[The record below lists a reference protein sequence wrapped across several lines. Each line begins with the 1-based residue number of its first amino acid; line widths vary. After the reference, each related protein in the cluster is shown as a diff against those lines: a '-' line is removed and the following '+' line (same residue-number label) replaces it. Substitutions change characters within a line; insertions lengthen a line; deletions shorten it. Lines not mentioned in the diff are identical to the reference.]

1 MKTLFKN
8 AKVYVE
14 KGKFESA
21 VLIEDGII
29 SFVGTDEEAMMSAG
43 EDVTIIDCRGNTLV
57 PGFND
62 SHMHLFGLAKK
73 LRQVRM
79 DELESVEHMM
89 QRCREYIEANPSEVT
104 HGLYAAGWNQDYFRV
119 EKRMP
124 EKEDLDKVSAVI
136 PVCLERTCGH
146 IIAGNS
152 VLVRMLEDGGIPL
165 SDEER
170 ERGIFREEACKKAR
184 SVIPD
189 PDKELLSEMVL
200 DAMNRCASFGVTS
213 VQSNDAEFVFS
224 DHELVEGAL
233 DILYGEGKAQVR
245 YRHQISYGSP
255 EFFVADVERGTFE
268 KNTCSPMY
276 TKGPLKLFTD
286 GSLGARTAHMKNGYA
301 DDPGNFGLETISTED
316 LENYCRLALDK
327 GVQVVTHGIGDG
339 AVEKIVDVYEKVIGS
354 ENPMRWGIIHCQI
367 TDKELTERIR
377 DLNIPAFVQPIF
389 LDYDITMADSR
400 CGEELA
406 STSYAFK
413 TIFENGHMAFG
424 TDCPVEDCNPFNGI
438 YCAVTRKRLD
448 GTPEGGWNAH
458 EAMDVSDAVDAYTIE
473 SAYMEFAEDH
483 KGRIKPGY
491 LADMVLLD
499 GDIFTVPADDIKNIR
514 PLMTIT
520 DGVVVYKKPAQ

>member
-1 MKTLFKN
+1 MKTLLIN

-21 VLIEDGII
+21 VLVEDGII
-29 SFVGTDEEAMMSAG
+29 SFVGADEEAMANAG
-43 EDVTIIDCRGNTLV
+43 DDVTIIDCSGNTLV

-73 LRQVRM
+73 LSQVSM
-79 DELESVEHMM
+79 DDLESVEHMV
-89 QRCREYIEANPSEVT
+89 QRCREYMTANPAEVK
-104 HGLYAAGWNQDYFRV
+104 HGLYAAGWNQDYFSE

-124 EKEDLDKVSAVI
+124 EKADLDKVSGEI

-152 VLVRMLEDGGIPL
+152 VLVKMLEGSGMAL
-165 SDEER
+165 TEEER

-189 PDKELLSEMVL
+189 PGKELLSEMVL

-233 DILYGEGKAQVR
+233 EILYGEGKAQVR

-255 EFFVADVERGTFE
+255 EFFAEDVERGTFE
-268 KNTCSPMY
+268 KDTCSPMY
-276 TKGPLKLFTD
+276 TNGPLKLFTD

-301 DDPGNFGLETISTED
+301 DDPGNFGLETITAEE
-316 LENYCRLALDK
+316 LESYCRMALDR
-327 GVQVVTHGIGDG
+327 GLQVVTHGIGDG
-339 AVEKIVDVYEKVIGS
+339 AVKKIVDVYEKLIGS
-354 ENPMRWGIIHCQI
+354 ENHLRWGIIHCQI
-367 TDKELTERIR
+367 TDKELVARIR
-377 DLNIPAFVQPIF
+377 DLNIPTFVQPIF

-413 TIFENGHMAFG
+413 TLFENGHMAFG

-458 EAMDVSDAVDAYTIE
+458 EAMDIFDAVDAYTIE
-473 SAYMEFAEDH
+473 GAYMEFAEDR
-483 KGRIKPGY
+483 KGRIRPGY
-491 LADMVLLD
+491 VADMVLLD
-499 GDIFTVPADDIKNIR
+499 EDIFTVPVDEIKDIR
-514 PLMTIT
+514 PLITIT
-520 DGVVVYKKPAQ
+520 GGVVVYKKPA